1 MGRSVIGQE
10 AGAIKSVQQVTTGTT
25 ASSGT
30 TTVDFTIN
38 AVNTDKTEVIHTGWS
53 ENDVSRVLTNSTT
66 LQVGFRHGS
75 QTHYWRAGF
84 QVIEYY

>member
-10 AGAIKSVQQVTTGTT
+10 PGAIKSVQQLTTGTT
-25 ASSGT
+25 LSSGT
-30 TTVDFTIN
+30 TTKNYTIN
-38 AVNTDKTEVIHTGWS
+38 AVNTNKTEVIHTGWS
-53 ENDVSRVLTNSTT
+53 ENDVSRVLTSSTN